1 MVDSQQQYNIKQIW
15 SEIQQAE
22 QQGNLSQVESL
33 YQQILQINPVEVQA
47 IESITKLAIRIRKY
61 DFVQKMILSAL
72 EKDPG
77 FIPGFFFMAIIASQ
91 RGDRDSAIHY
101 YRQCLAMGGQD
112 LAIYQN
118 LATVL
123 REKEL
128 WEEAATVYR
137 VLAARTPNQAD
148 VYIKW
153 GYVLYKQGKLADASV
168 VYNRALEI
176 QPASKE
182 AMKNLLIIH
191 CERCEKPAVM
201 ALYQRGLQ
209 TDSGNAEWCYGLGVI
224 LHEHNMPLEAIVGFE
239 QAIKLRPMWDEAH
252 WMLGVSLLK
261 IGSFRTGFCEYE
273 WRKKRQRVKA
283 YHDYFLK
290 KPAWQGEIF
299 SGKKLLVYAE
309 QGLGDLLQ
317 FVRYL
322 PMVKARGGSVAFLG
336 RTPLDRLF
344 VTAAG
349 VDELVGNEQSIE
361 DFDLAIALL
370 SLPTIFGTTLNTI
383 PATIPYL
390 EVEENIIAKWQ
401 LCMDDTSFKIG
412 LVWAGKTTTDALGG
426 RSMTLSQFAPLATVP
441 GVTFYSLQKG
451 EGEEQAEF
459 PPTGMKFRHIS
470 DKIHD
475 FADTAGA
482 ITNLDLVISIDTSVV
497 HLAGAMGK
505 TVWALLP
512 YNAEWRWLLDKD
524 ESPWYPTMRIF
535 RQTKQGDWSGVMDR
549 VVEGLQ
555 KLVANNK

>member
-1 MVDSQQQYNIKQIW
+1 MINSQQQHTIKQIW
-15 SEIQQAE
+15 TDIQQAE
-22 QQGNLSQVESL
+22 QNGDLAQVEYL
-33 YQQILQINPVEVQA
+33 YQQLLKITPAQIQV
-47 IESITKLAIRIRKY
+47 IEQITKLALRIRKY
-61 DFVQKMILSAL
+61 DFALQVIRNAL

-91 RGDRDSAIHY
+91 RGDSDSAIHY
-101 YRQCLAMGGQD
+101 YRQCLAMGGQE

-118 LATVL
+118 LANVL

-128 WEEAATVYR
+128 WEEAAAVYR
-137 VLAARTPNQAD
+137 ELATRAPNQAD

-168 VYNRALEI
+168 VYNRVLKI

-182 AMKNLLIIH
+182 ALKNLLIIH
-191 CERCEKPAVM
+191 CERCEKTVVM
-201 ALYQRGLQ
+201 ALYQRGLAI
-209 TDSGNAEWCYGLGVI
+209 DSGNAEWCYGLGVI
-224 LHEHNMPLEAIVGFE
+224 LHEHNMPLEAIVAFK
-239 QAIKLRPMWDEAH
+239 QAIKIRPMWDEAH
-252 WMLGVSLLK
+252 WVLGVSLLK
-261 IGSFRTGFCEYE
+261 VGSFRTGFCEYE
-273 WRKKRQRVKA
+273 WRKKRQRVKG
-283 YHDYFLK
+283 YHDYFLR
-290 KPAWQGEIF
+290 KPEWQGEIF

-322 PMVKARGGSVAFLG
+322 PMVKARGGSVALLG

-344 VTAAG
+344 ASAVG
-349 VDELVGNEQSIE
+349 VDELVENEQSIE

-390 EVEENIIAKWQ
+390 QVEEDIIAKWQ
-401 LCMDDTSFKIG
+401 PCMDDRSFKIG
-412 LVWAGKTTTDALGG
+412 LVWAGKTTSDALGG
-426 RSMTLSQFAPLATVP
+426 RSMTFSQFEPLVTVP

-459 PPTGMKFRHIS
+459 PPTGMQFRHIS

-482 ITNLDLVISIDTSVV
+482 IANLDLVISIDTSVV

-505 TVWALLP
+505 EVWVLLP
-512 YNAEWRWLLDKD
+512 YNAEWRWLLDKE
-524 ESPWYPTMRIF
+524 ESPWYPTMRLF
-535 RQTKQGDWSGVMDR
+535 RQKKQGNWSGVMDD
-549 VVEGLQ
+549 VVKELQ
-555 KLVANNK
+555 KLVANN